1 MSIKIKITSMVL
13 LGLLILAL
21 SLGAISYNKSKKD
34 LLKINYDS
42 LTTSRDIKIEQI
54 SNFFKERVTDIEVLS
69 RGKDVKELLYDMHK
83 LNRLVEF
90 DPDSAIPI
98 TNALVKSITNP
109 HEIFFQKY
117 IKAYNYYDIFIIDPT
132 TGHVVY
138 TALKESDYGTNLRTG
153 PLKKSALAEVYAKV
167 KKEKKTV
174 LVDMKPYPPSN
185 NIHAMFMAT
194 PIFID
199 NAISGILVLQISDKA
214 IQNIMNF
221 RSGYGKSQET
231 YLVGKDFLMR
241 SDSYLDPVN
250 HSLVASFSNP
260 LKGRCDTEAIRE
272 ALSGNSATKIVIDY
286 NGNRVLSSY
295 APLKIYDDLTW
306 AIASEIDEIEV
317 LIDTNILRNEIIQI
331 SFILFTIVSIVLLVL
346 LQITLIYPLR
356 ELEDAMLA
364 FFKKLNREENSIQK
378 EKSYN
383 NNELQRMTI
392 SVNKNIATAQKIFD
406 ELEYE
411 AKYDSLTNIAN
422 RLLFVDR
429 LEQAL
434 KQARRS
440 KMNIAVFFIDLDN
453 FKIIN
458 DTLGHH
464 YGDLVLQHVAKSLS
478 NSIRESDTV
487 ARLGGDEFAILVQD
501 VKDKESLT
509 TLAKKLIKLID
520 KPMLLQ
526 GENMH
531 VTLSIGIALS
541 LDNTLTIDELLEKA
555 DDAMYE
561 AKRNGRNCFVF
572 K

>member
-1 MSIKIKITSMVL
+1 
-13 LGLLILAL
+13 
-21 SLGAISYNKSKKD
+21 
-34 LLKINYDS
+34 
-42 LTTSRDIKIEQI
+42 
-54 SNFFKERVTDIEVLS
+54 
-69 RGKDVKELLYDMHK
+69 
-83 LNRLVEF
+83 
-90 DPDSAIPI
+90 
-98 TNALVKSITNP
+98 
-109 HEIFFQKY
+109 
-117 IKAYNYYDIFIIDPT
+117 
-132 TGHVVY
+132 
-138 TALKESDYGTNLRTG
+138 LRT
-153 PLKKSALAEVYAKV
+153 
-167 KKEKKTV
+167 
-174 LVDMKPYPPSN
+174 
-185 NIHAMFMAT
+185 
-194 PIFID
+194 
-199 NAISGILVLQISDKA
+199 
-214 IQNIMNF
+214 
-221 RSGYGKSQET
+221 
-231 YLVGKDFLMR
+231 
-241 SDSYLDPVN
+241 
-250 HSLVASFSNP
+250 
-260 LKGRCDTEAIRE
+260 
-272 ALSGNSATKIVIDY
+272 
-286 NGNRVLSSY
+286 
-295 APLKIYDDLTW
+295 
-306 AIASEIDEIEV
+306 
-317 LIDTNILRNEIIQI
+317 EIIQI
-331 SFILFTIVSIVLLVL
+331 SFILFTIVSIVLLIL
-346 LQITLIYPLR
+346 LQITLIYPLK

-364 FFKKLNREENSIQK
+364 FFKKLNKEENSIQK

-487 ARLGGDEFAILVQD
+487 ARLGGDEFAILVHD

-509 TLAKKLIKLID
+509 TLATKLIKLID

-541 LDNTLTIDELLEKA
+541 LDNTLTIDELLENA
-555 DDAMYE
+555 DDAMYQ
-561 AKRNGRNCFVF
+561 AKKNGRNCFVF